1 MLIIL
6 SPSKT
11 IDTNT
16 TSNFKTFSLPH
27 YINESKILVDTI
39 KKLNTSQ
46 LSKLMSISPKLA
58 QQTFDRFQFWNKSHV
73 LSNSKQAILSFKG
86 EVYTG
91 LESTSFSEED
101 LLYSQEHLIIIS
113 GLYGILQPLDLLQ
126 PYRLEI
132 ATKLSIRDYTD
143 LYSFWEV
150 KITKQINRILK
161 ATNNSTIINLASN
174 EYFKSINVKK
184 LNANIITPIFK
195 DDKNGTYKIVSIYA
209 KKARGQ
215 MSRYIVKN
223 TIDNIDELKLF
234 NEDGYYY
241 NADLSNSANLIF
253 TR

>member
-11 IDTNT
+11 IDTT
-16 TSNFKTFSLPH
+16 TASNFQTFSLPH
-27 YINESKILVDTI
+27 YINESKILVNTI
-39 KKLNTSQ
+39 KKLNTTQ

-58 QQTFDRFQFWNKSHV
+58 QQTYDRFQFWNKSHE
-73 LSNSKQAILSFKG
+73 LFNSKQAILSFKG

-91 LESTSFSEED
+91 LESNSFSEED
-101 LLYSQEHLIIIS
+101 LFYSQEHLIILS
-113 GLYGILQPLDLLQ
+113 GLYGVLRPLDLIQ

-132 ATKLSIRDYTD
+132 ATKLSIKDYKD
-143 LYSFWEV
+143 LYSFWEN

-161 ATNNSTIINLASN
+161 ATNNTAIINLASN

-184 LNANIITPIFK
+184 LKVNIITPIFK
-195 DDKNGTYKIVSIYA
+195 DEKNGAYKIVSIYA

-215 MSRYIVKN
+215 MSQYIIKN
-223 TIDNIDELKLF
+223 TIDNIDELKHF
-234 NEDGYYY
+234 NKDGYYY
-241 NADLSNSANLIF
+241 NAPLSNITDLVF